1 GGLSV
6 RVSGADGAG
15 GLAHRRARGPDPPA
29 GAAQAGPGMTRVAP
43 AAPARRMRNT
53 MTCPV
58 VACRVISCRIV

>member
-1 GGLSV
+1 M
-6 RVSGADGAG
+6 AQ
-15 GLAHRRARGPDPPA
+15 RGIPTRHAAPDRPA
-29 GAAQAGPGMTRVAP
+29 WAAQAGPGMTRVAP

>member
-1 GGLSV
+1 M
-6 RVSGADGAG
+6 AQ
-15 GLAHRRARGPDPPA
+15 RGIPTRHAAPDRPA
-29 GAAQAGPGMTRVAP
+29 WATQAGPGMTRVAP